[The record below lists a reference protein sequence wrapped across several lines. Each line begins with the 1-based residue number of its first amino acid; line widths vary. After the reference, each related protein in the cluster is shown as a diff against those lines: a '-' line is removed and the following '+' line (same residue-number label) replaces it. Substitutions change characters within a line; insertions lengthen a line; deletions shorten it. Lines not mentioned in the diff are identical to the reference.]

1 LKGVIFVF
9 DNADR
14 SGYETDVA
22 VVYFANKPEFFKQ
35 LARLMSRS
43 WVSFI
48 DDMDPNNSGDDFL

>member
-1 LKGVIFVF
+1 MF